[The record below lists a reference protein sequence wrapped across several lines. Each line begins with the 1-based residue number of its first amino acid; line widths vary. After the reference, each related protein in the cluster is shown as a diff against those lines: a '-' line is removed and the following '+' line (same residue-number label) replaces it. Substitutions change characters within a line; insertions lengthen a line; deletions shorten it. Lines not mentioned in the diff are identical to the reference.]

1 MCSLH
6 GNHRLDLHYPLRY
19 GRSGRR
25 AGAVDSRHH
34 LDPVGVRD
42 SRARATRI
50 PVLGRVGLDRTYI
63 SLLER
68 GLRQPTLGTIVKLST
83 ALEIQ
88 PEDFVAE
95 LGRPYKVD

>member
-1 MCSLH
+1 MSDSELYTASL
-6 GNHRLDLHYPLRY
+6 G
-19 GRSGRR
+19 
-25 AGAVDSRHH
+25 
-34 LDPVGVRD
+34 
-42 SRARATRI
+42 
-50 PVLGRVGLDRTYI
+50 PVLRAQRKEKGLSQEELAHRVGLDRTYI